1 MGTSNARFL
10 LGILVGLLFGGGLT
24 YLLLD
29 QPADAVIE
37 LSDSPPERNVL
48 GRVGARE
55 ASVLTAPPA
64 TATNRE
70 VANVPAA
77 APITDARVSELIER
91 IDIEPMETK
100 FGIGAITGSV
110 VDESG
115 APLAGAVIRIERQ
128 ESGRGGTDA
137 SEIGGAV
144 PEPESIEDV
153 VRRAAERFETR
164 RANRREAQSD
174 ISGQFRIDGLGEAN
188 WSVVAYLEGYELSSK
203 TRLYRVATD
212 SVLSFTARR
221 VVQIPVRVVE
231 ASGAV
236 PEAVFLQCDP
246 KTDGARRQRLEW
258 TPDRAFLR
266 LGVGGYTIQAHWM
279 EVMTSGE
286 SERSSEALELTVS
299 ATEAHEPLHFELRGR
314 AGIRGRIRVSGE
326 SVGADRLIVRMMP
339 LAPGQDVD
347 LEQLRRTRTIEHAG
361 PNEEWTFTDL
371 EAGRYVVGTARD
383 YSAPIAVHRVVE
395 VADEMVVCD
404 LELPPIDLAKSL
416 TVMALDAHGVAVEGL
431 DLHLGSKEE
440 RMYFF
445 NSGGN
450 ALRTP
455 DGAYI
460 VELEPKLAEAYFG
473 NGDSND
479 EYTLYANHRE
489 LGNREFDVARGTTE
503 LTITIATPGTLMVA
517 VPGYQGS
524 GLEGRL
530 TVACTKLT
538 GGKPD
543 GRIFFPNRELLDADG
558 TKELEGLEPG
568 SYRVLLTLQAEGS
581 VRSYYDT
588 RTLDMT
594 EVVISAGENRAVLNI
609 PALYDLRVRW
619 PDGKAGARLWLK
631 PEDDSVTQLG
641 QLNVQLDEDSLALF
655 EEMPAGHYMLT
666 TGGGVSTLYMR
677 VTIPSDELEFAPIAV
692 DCLRVVIEDD
702 TGDYA
707 KIGLR
712 TGDLIV
718 GVDGVEFDGTPSRS
732 IFSELY
738 RSKSASLILLVERG
752 GERIELSVRGSDVGD
767 GSHRG
772 GELVP
777 DQR

>member
-77 APITDARVSELIER
+77 APITDARVSELIDR
-91 IDIEPMETK
+91 IDVEPVEAK
-100 FGIGAITGSV
+100 FGTGAITGSV

-115 APLAGAVIRIERQ
+115 APLAGAVIRIVRQ
-128 ESGRGGTDA
+128 EPGRSGTDA

-153 VRRAAERFETR
+153 VRKAAEHFETR

-174 ISGQFRIDGLGEAN
+174 ASGQFRIDGLDEAN
-188 WSVVAYLEGYELSSK
+188 WSVAAFREGYQLSSK

-212 SVLSFTARR
+212 SVLNFTAQR

-236 PEAVFLQCDP
+236 PEAAFLQCDP

-266 LGVGGYTIQAHWM
+266 LPVGDYTIQAHSM
-279 EVMTSGE
+279 EVMKSGE

-299 ATEAHEPLHFELRGR
+299 ATEAHEPLQFELRGR
-314 AGIRGRIRVSGE
+314 AGIRGRIRAPGDG
-326 SVGADRLIVRMMP
+326 VGADRMIVRMMP

-347 LEQLRRTRTIEHAG
+347 LEQLRRTRTSEHAG

-404 LELPPIDLAKSL
+404 LELPPIDFANSL
-416 TVMALDAHGVAVEGL
+416 TVTALDAQGAVIEGL
-431 DLHLGSKEE
+431 TLHVRSSSQ
-440 RMYFF
+440 RMTYFSMS
-445 NSGGN
+445 NN
-450 ALRTP
+450 VPRTAE
-455 DGAYI
+455 GAYI
-460 VELEPKLAEAYFG
+460 VELEPKLKEAFFG
-473 NGDSND
+473 SADSKD
-479 EYTLYANHRE
+479 DYLLHANHSE
-489 LGNREFDVARGTTE
+489 LGKREFDLARGTTE
-503 LTITIATPGTLMVA
+503 LTITIATPGTLTLS

-530 TVACTKLT
+530 EITCTKQV
-538 GGKPD
+538 GGQS
-543 GRIFFPNRELLDADG
+543 GRRSSSARQALDSNGAAEC
-558 TKELEGLEPG
+558 KGLEPG
-568 SYRVLLTLQAEGS
+568 PYRVLLTLRPEGE
-581 VRSYYDT
+581 RSFYFNS
-588 RTLDMT
+588 RTLDS
-594 EVVISAGENRAVLNI
+594 VDLVINAGDNQATLSI

-619 PDGKAGARLWLK
+619 PDGKAGAHLSLK
-631 PEDDSVTQLG
+631 PEDDAVTQLG
-641 QLNVQLDEDSLALF
+641 QVNVQLDEEGLALF
-655 EEMPAGHYMLT
+655 EEMPAGNYMLT
-666 TGGGVSTLYMR
+666 TGGGVSALYMR
-677 VTIPSDELEFAPIAV
+677 VTIPSDELEFVPIAANGF
-692 DCLRVVIEDD
+692 RVVISDS

-707 KIGLR
+707 KIGLL
-712 TGDLIV
+712 TGDLII
-718 GVDGVEFDGTPSRS
+718 GVDGVEFDGTPAQS

-738 RSKSASLILLVERG
+738 RSKSASLTLLVERG
-752 GERIELSVRGSDVGD
+752 GERLELSVRGSDVGD